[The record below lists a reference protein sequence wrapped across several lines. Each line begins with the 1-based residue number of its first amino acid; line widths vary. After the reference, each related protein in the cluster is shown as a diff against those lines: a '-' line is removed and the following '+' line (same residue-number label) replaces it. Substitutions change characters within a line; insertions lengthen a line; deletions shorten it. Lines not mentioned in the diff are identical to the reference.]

1 MKKLVLIFFL
11 FASFQTSW
19 SQDTSSFQAGEWL
32 KFKLSYSGWMK
43 AGNATLEISENT
55 YKNKPV
61 YKVVGKGWTTG
72 AVKWFFNVEDHYES
86 HFDKVT
92 GQPYKFVRN
101 INEGGYTK
109 NRIVDFDHVQNKAL
123 INDLKERTNSIV
135 DIEKNI
141 QDLVSAYYYLRNNYN
156 TETIQKGSVVELNIF
171 FDSETFLFKLKYLGR
186 ETIQTKFG
194 KIKCIKF
201 RPYVMA
207 GRVFKEEE
215 SLTLW
220 VTADKNKVPMKIKAD
235 LRVGSLRADLEALK
249 GLKHPFEIQLK

>member
-1 MKKLVLIFFL
+1 MKKLVLIFLL

-123 INDLKERTNSIV
+123 INDLKEHTNSTV

-249 GLKHPFEIQLK
+249 GLKHPFEIQL

>member
-1 MKKLVLIFFL
+1 MKKLVLIFLL

-55 YKNKPV
+55 YKDKPV

-123 INDLKERTNSIV
+123 INDLKEHTNSTV

-249 GLKHPFEIQLK
+249 GLKHPFKIQL